1 MGSNDYKATVR
12 YAGDDLFVGITPSG
26 NSFTM
31 DNNGERKSAPTP
43 LEHLLV
49 AVAGCTAFDVQPT
62 LRKKRQDVTDYV
74 VEITGERRE
83 EYPRAF
89 VKFHVK
95 HVVHGRN
102 ISEKAVA
109 DAIALS
115 NEKYCSVAATV
126 RPTAEIT
133 TSYEIVEVGDLKAS
147 AKV

>member
-1 MGSNDYKATVR
+1 MGNDYKATVR
-12 YAGDDLFVGITPSG
+12 YAGDQLFVGMPPSG
-26 NSFTM
+26 TSFLM
-31 DNNGERKSAPTP
+31 DLNFDRRSAPSP

-49 AVAGCTAFDVQPT
+49 SVAGCTAFDVQPI
-62 LRKKRQDVTDYV
+62 LQKRRQDVTDYV

-83 EYPRAF
+83 EHPRAF
-89 VKFHVK
+89 VKFHIK
-95 HVVHGRN
+95 HIVHGRN